1 MAAPESSAAGII
13 EVGNPDVT
21 VAVATGFGPRIV
33 GLTPAGGPNLLAELG
48 DLGIDLDD
56 GRRFVFRGGHRLWV
70 APEVPAI
77 TYEPDDMPVAVSQ
90 DDAAAMVQGTIGA
103 IEKSIA
109 VEPALS
115 GALVTVDHSV
125 TNAGDVAVAV
135 APWAI
140 TQLRPGGVA
149 LLPLD
154 VDAGDDRG
162 LQASHAVVG
171 WRYTDWTVLGSVAGS
186 VLSMDGRR
194 STPTKVGTS
203 LGRGWLAYT
212 WDGWLFA
219 KYARPSFPAGVDHGA
234 QAQIY
239 ANSDF
244 VELET
249 LGALVTLEP
258 GATTAHREVWRIWQ
272 APESLDDIP
281 ATVEAGNP
289 WAAP

>member
-1 MAAPESSAAGII
+1 MPGVI
-13 EVGNPDVT
+13 EVGNGDVT
-21 VAVATGFGPRIV
+21 VAVATDFGPRIV

-56 GRRFVFRGGHRLWV
+56 GRRFVFHGGHRLWV
-70 APEVPAI
+70 APEVPSI
-77 TYEPDDMPVAVSQ
+77 TYEPDDMPVAASQ
-90 DDAAAMVQGTIGA
+90 HDSVALARGTIGSLT
-103 IEKSIA
+103 KSIVA
-109 VEPALS
+109 EPAVS
-115 GALVTVDHSV
+115 GAQVAVDHAI
-125 TNAGDVAVAV
+125 TNSGDEAVAV

-140 TQLRPGGVA
+140 TQLRPGGIA

-171 WRYTDWTVLGSVAGS
+171 WPYTDWTVLGSVAGS
-186 VLSMDGRR
+186 VVSMDGRR
-194 STPTKVGTS
+194 STPTKIGTS

-212 WDGWLFA
+212 LDGWLFA
-219 KYARPSFPAGVDHGA
+219 KYARPSFPAYVDHGA

-239 ANSDF
+239 AGSAF

-258 GATTAHREVWRIWQ
+258 GASTSHQEVWRIWQ
-272 APESLDDIP
+272 APESLDDASAII
-281 ATVEAGNP
+281 EAGIP
-289 WAAP
+289 WAP

>member
-1 MAAPESSAAGII
+1 MAAPDGSAAGII
-13 EVGNPDVT
+13 EVANPDVT

-33 GLTPAGGPNLLAELG
+33 GLTPTGGPNLLAELG

-77 TYEPDDMPVAVSQ
+77 TYQPDDMPVAASQ
-90 DDAAAMVQGTIGA
+90 DHAATMVQGTIGA

-109 VEPALS
+109 VEPAVS

-125 TNAGDVAVAV
+125 TNAGDVAIAV